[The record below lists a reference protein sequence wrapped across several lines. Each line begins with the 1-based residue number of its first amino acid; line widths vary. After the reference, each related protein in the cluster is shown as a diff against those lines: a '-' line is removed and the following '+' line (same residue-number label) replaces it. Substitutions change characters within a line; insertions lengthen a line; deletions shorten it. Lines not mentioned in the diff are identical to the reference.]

1 MRAIAHVRYSHSSA
15 HAGARLVAQTAP
27 TRGRSHA
34 MGARIRQP
42 CLGRGRRRPA
52 PRADTTSA
60 AASPLEARGGNR
72 AWTAT
77 SRRRWLAYLRSEH
90 RDLEGGVHRGAWH
103 SDTEP
108 PPNLGVVEGPP
119 GAAHRAIRRQDE
131 PHGDPTASPIVGD
144 FVGTTTSASDH
155 AVSVLVDDLLPSCT
169 VVVRSQASDNCAPR
183 EVLTALPSTTTP
195 ATSPPGGT
203 GKFCSSSFTS
213 PAAKR
218 RRSCP
223 TPKGVSAPGRPRLL
237 FFGEPKPLPRL
248 GVAPID
254 RAR

>member
-1 MRAIAHVRYSHSSA
+1 MFATRIRARTRARGSSRRR
-15 HAGARLVAQTAP
+15 HRPAGGRTPWGLAFASRAWAAGGDALRHGP
-27 TRGRSHA
+27 TRRAPRRAPSRRAAATEHGPRRQDGGGPPTCRVNTGISKVASTAVPGTRTRSLHRTSVSSRAPPEPLTGPSAGR
-34 MGARIRQP
+34 MNRTGIR
-42 CLGRGRRRPA
+42 RRRPSSAISSA
-52 PRADTTSA
+52 PTTS
-60 AASPLEARGGNR
+60 S
-72 AWTAT
+72 
-77 SRRRWLAYLRSEH
+77 
-90 RDLEGGVHRGAWH
+90 
-103 SDTEP
+103 
-108 PPNLGVVEGPP
+108 
-119 GAAHRAIRRQDE
+119 
-131 PHGDPTASPIVGD
+131 
-144 FVGTTTSASDH
+144 SDH
-155 AVSVLVDDLLPSCT
+155 AVSVLVDDSLPSCT